1 MGRPGQVEVDLV
13 SGHVGEFWKKD
24 LNSHATVPTLK
35 GGPNK
40 ALPLRAMI
48 YWAHSLEWVQ
58 IKGGSIL
65 PWLTYTGSANNPNSA
80 IAGHTEAC
88 VTRSRTRDVVIRGP
102 LINRQLPMLVAVP
115 NSSHWPFCH

>member
-1 MGRPGQVEVDLV
+1 MACGAIDHWHPAMGRPGQVEVDLV

-40 ALPLRAMI
+40 ALPLRAVM

-58 IKGGSIL
+58 IKGGSISH
-65 PWLTYTGSANNPNSA
+65 GSPIPAPQTIRIPQSPD
-80 IAGHTEAC
+80 
-88 VTRSRTRDVVIRGP
+88 TRRP
-102 LINRQLPMLVAVP
+102 AYPAVAP
-115 NSSHWPFCH
+115 ATS